1 MSKYESIVRI
11 YYDGDIVQDHQ
22 IPMRILGKSILHIQ
36 NAIDRA
42 FLDIKYNGVWKYA
55 RMKQGDYIET
65 EFLVQAPE
73 EGGYILDFF
82 SKAKESKK
90 IVDRVSAAINQ
101 ALQQATEKYLFVGEQ
116 VENRKL
122 QIANK
127 ILEPIEF
134 KDILEKPNNQ
144 IVREYGDRSIAKEID
159 QVLST
164 IRSDYAGDSTFELA
178 ITGSSKQTFTF
189 NKSQSKKFHG
199 VVSRRSL
206 SIPVI
211 YSGKLQL
218 LDMKNNRGK
227 FVNNSTRK
235 TSTLHLSSEAD
246 FLKVHPY
253 LSPEKEIT
261 FIGCPLIEFG
271 ALEPYSGD
279 VYFIDIVGE

>member
-1 MSKYESIVRI
+1 
-11 YYDGDIVQDHQ
+11 
-22 IPMRILGKSILHIQ
+22 MRILGKSIVHIQ

-55 RMKQGDYIET
+55 RMKQDDYVDT
-65 EFLVQAPE
+65 EFLVQIPQ
-73 EGGYILDFF
+73 EGGYILDFL
-82 SKAKESKK
+82 SKAKDSKR
-90 IVDRVSAAINQ
+90 IVDRVSAAITQ
-101 ALQQATEKYLFVGEQ
+101 ALRQATQKYLFIGEQ

-122 QIANK
+122 QLNNR
-127 ILEPIEF
+127 ILEPVEF
-134 KDILEKPNNQ
+134 KDILEKPNNE
-144 IVREYGDRSIAKEID
+144 IVRAYGDRSIAKEID

-164 IRSDYAGDSTFELA
+164 IRSDYAGTSIFVLT
-178 ITGSSKQTFTF
+178 ITGSSTQTFNF
-189 NKSQSKKFHG
+189 DKSQSNKFHG
-199 VVSRRSL
+199 VVSRRNL

-227 FVNNSTRK
+227 FINDATGK
-235 TSTLHLSSEAD
+235 TSTLHLNSASD

-253 LSPEKEIT
+253 LSPERTIK

-279 VYFIDIVGE
+279 VYFIDIIE